1 MATGFVYTRSGIDL
15 TASPVRVDASHG
27 ETLVALR
34 EGHAAHA
41 AVIER
46 EDGLSIRANNYYTL
60 GSTHAAIAERNQT
73 LIPLLVHPPPET
85 VFFLGMGSGI
95 TAGAALLLPVER
107 VVVCELLGEVVDLAR
122 DRFQPWV
129 NGLFDDS
136 RVTIYAEDGRH
147 CLARSPERFDAI
159 IADLF
164 TPWKA
169 GTGNLYT
176 QDHYRLAAERL
187 KPGGMYVQWIPLY
200 QVSMQEL
207 AIIGTTMASV
217 FPELT
222 LWRGDLY
229 PSRSIVALL
238 GRNTAEPLDP
248 EVLVRNAR
256 RLLGEYEG
264 ADEYYEALG
273 LLFYAGNPEESR
285 FFAEALINTD
295 DRPLIEYLAPRTHR
309 AVLTG
314 AAQWGV
320 GVARDRLCWALFDA
334 LPPERDPY
342 LRALDERQLRHV
354 EAGLRYALYQGIR
367 VRGTRA
373 EARAVWLG
381 FLEVVTPATR
391 SPDSPAGQAGFGA
404 SGFGSGER
412 N

>member
-1 MATGFVYTRSGIDL
+1 M
-15 TASPVRVDASHG
+15 DASRG

-34 EGHAAHA
+34 EGRAAHA

-46 EDGLSIRANNYYTL
+46 EGGLSIRVNNYYTL

-73 LIPLLVHPPPET
+73 LIPLLAHPDPQS
-85 VFFLGMGSGI
+85 VFFLGMGTGI

-107 VVVCELLGEVVDLAR
+107 IVVCEILGEVVELAR
-122 DRFQPWV
+122 EHLQPWV

-136 RVTIYAEDGRH
+136 RVTIHAEDGRQ

-187 KPGGMYVQWIPLY
+187 KPGGMYVQWVPLY

-207 AIIGTTMASV
+207 AIISATMASV

-229 PSRSIVALL
+229 PSRSIVALV
-238 GRNTAEPLDP
+238 GRSTAEPLDP

-256 RLLGEYEG
+256 RLLDAPERS
-264 ADEYYEALG
+264 DEYYEALG
-273 LLFYAGNPEESR
+273 LCFYGGNPGQSR
-285 FFAEALINTD
+285 FFDYARINTD

-314 AAQWGV
+314 AARWVV
-320 GVARDRLCWALFDA
+320 GAERDRLYSALFDA
-334 LPPERDPY
+334 LPPEQDPH

-354 EAGLRYALYQGIR
+354 EAGLRYALYQGAR
-367 VRGTRA
+367 ARGTRLD
-373 EARAVWLG
+373 ARSAWLD
-381 FLEVVTPATR
+381 FLEVATPPTR

-404 SGFGSGER
+404 TGFGGSEG

>member
-1 MATGFVYTRSGIDL
+1 
-15 TASPVRVDASHG
+15 
-27 ETLVALR
+27 
-34 EGHAAHA
+34 
-41 AVIER
+41 
-46 EDGLSIRANNYYTL
+46 
-60 GSTHAAIAERNQT
+60 
-73 LIPLLVHPPPET
+73 
-85 VFFLGMGSGI
+85 
-95 TAGAALLLPVER
+95 
-107 VVVCELLGEVVDLAR
+107 
-122 DRFQPWV
+122 V
-129 NGLFDDS
+129 NGLFDDP
-136 RVTIYAEDGRH
+136 RVTIHAEDGRH

-207 AIIGTTMASV
+207 AIIGATMASV
-217 FPELT
+217 FPEMT

-229 PSRSIVALL
+229 PSRSIVALV

-248 EVLVRNAR
+248 EVLVLNAR
-256 RLLGEYEG
+256 RLLGESEG

-273 LLFYAGNPEESR
+273 LRFYAGNPGHTR
-285 FFAEALINTD
+285 FFAEARINTD

-314 AAQWGV
+314 AAQWVV
-320 GVARDRLCWALFDA
+320 GAERDRLYSALFDA
-334 LPPERDPY
+334 LPLERDPY
-342 LRALDERQLRHV
+342 LRTLDERQQRHV

-367 VRGTRA
+367 VRGTPA
-373 EARAVWLG
+373 DARAARLD
-381 FLEVVTPATR
+381 FLEVATPPTR

-404 SGFGSGER
+404 TGFGAGEG